1 MRTTGSHVRLTIF
14 QIFAGCTCGYTMILF
29 DIVMKLSVVIN
40 QELGKLDRS
49 AGDGIGGNDISF
61 DFDATRQIITH
72 RC

>member
-1 MRTTGSHVRLTIF
+1 
-14 QIFAGCTCGYTMILF
+14 MILF